1 MVALQILVLSVKVRI
16 LAFQLELNN
25 NLNILIMILSM
36 YLDTIQI
43 YGRKVNPIDKMI
55 LGGNNGR

>member
-1 MVALQILVLSVKVRI
+1 MWINQTGVYLARI
-16 LAFQLELNN
+16 K
-25 NLNILIMILSM
+25 ILIMILSM

-43 YGRKVNPIDKMI
+43 YGIKVNPIDKMI